1 MTPRAVQS
9 FYPDRFERDMA
20 TTEAEWLSA
29 LPRAVGE
36 HPFSLAPGQAQVQ
49 IGEGRLVLRWHLLPP
64 RVIALMRLP
73 RLAVAFAFE
82 GVDEAVRH
90 RFMKHF
96 DLSTQR
102 GGG

>member
-1 MTPRAVQS
+1 
-9 FYPDRFERDMA
+9 MA
-20 TTEAEWLSA
+20 TTEAEWLVA

-36 HPFSLAPGQAQVQ
+36 HACGIFPGRAEVQ
-49 IGEGRLVLRWHLLPP
+49 IGAGRLMLHWHALPP

-73 RLAVAFAFE
+73 RLAVRFTFE
-82 GVDEAVRH
+82 GVDEDARQ
-90 RFMKHF
+90 RFMRHF